1 MRLLRTYNSLE
12 NNEKGECNMNSLLRS
27 KNSPIEAIPATDL
40 DFIREMVALPKESK
54 LLARGIILGL
64 GLTGQVSPTDSCTPM
79 QT

>member
-1 MRLLRTYNSLE
+1 
-12 NNEKGECNMNSLLRS
+12 MNSLLRS